1 MSRYT
6 ETAISSVGSY
16 SLITNIEARPG
27 RPPTLHIAGNSFNAV
42 VRATNFYNT
51 RTGVS
56 CYWTDISSPL
66 TTAGM
71 YNLPDFNYKAIV
83 VQVNSVTGPLALS
96 VG

>member
-1 MSRYT
+1 MSRFT
-6 ETAISSVGSY
+6 ETAVTSVGSH
-16 SLITNIEARPG
+16 SLMTNFEARPG
-27 RPPTLHIAGNSFNAV
+27 RPPTLHISGSSFNAV

-71 YNLPDFNYKAIV
+71 YNLPDFSYKAVV
-83 VQVNSVTGPLALS
+83 VQVNSVAGSIALS